1 MCHPGYVD
9 GRQWASILMMPSARG
24 LSVMDPQAAWDHL
37 LEAYTHG
44 DWSVVEELAEGLLKW
59 LHRGGFPPRP
69 VFEREIGACQPL

>member
-1 MCHPGYVD
+1 
-9 GRQWASILMMPSARG
+9 
-24 LSVMDPQAAWDHL
+24 MDPQAAMDRL

-69 VFEREIGACQPL
+69 VFERDGRRVESGGCRVHLSFCSVRGEN